1 MRVYIPAA
9 KHAAHMSLKR
19 HTPADL
25 AKFDAIMDAI
35 RAAARQL
42 FDAIT
47 TGEAAEAHQNHTG
60 GQLLTIYHRS
70 TRPGVMIQ
78 ASTFYRDRSG
88 DWTASSHHDINTPDD
103 IELHAGEYL
112 TITKGA

>member
-19 HTPADL
+19 HAPADL
-25 AKFDAIMDAI
+25 ARFDAIMDSI
-35 RAAARQL
+35 HDAARQL
-42 FDAIT
+42 FTAIME
-47 TGEAAEAHQNHTG
+47 GAATEAHQRHTG

-78 ASTFYRDRSG
+78 ASTFYRDRAG
-88 DWTASSHHDINTPDD
+88 DRTASSHHDINRPED
-103 IELHAGEYL
+103 IELRPGEYL

>member
-1 MRVYIPAA
+1 MRLYIPAA

-25 AKFDAIMDAI
+25 AKFNAIMDAI
-35 RAAARQL
+35 RAAASQL

-47 TGEAAEAHQNHTG
+47 TGDADEAHQRHTG

-70 TRPGVMIQ
+70 TRPGVIIQ

-88 DWTASSHHDINTPDD
+88 DWTASSHHDINRPED
-103 IELHAGEYL
+103 IELHPGEYL

>member
-1 MRVYIPAA
+1 MRLYIPAA
-9 KHAAHMSLKR
+9 KHAAHMCLR
-19 HTPADL
+19 RNTPADL
-25 AKFDAIMDAI
+25 AKFDAIMNAI
-35 RAAARQL
+35 HAAARQL

-47 TGEAAEAHQNHTG
+47 TGEAAEAHQKHTG

-70 TRPGVMIQ
+70 TRPGVIIQ

-88 DWTASSHHDINTPDD
+88 SWTASSHHDINRPED
-103 IELHAGEYL
+103 IELHPGEYL